1 MAFHFKTLSY
11 LLGMRDVK
19 KGRTSDLYEA
29 EKNVTLD
36 SVFQKSWQSNIYLL
50 TFQNINLNDK

>member
-36 SVFQKSWQSNIYLL
+36 SVFQKSWQSNVSAFEYAI
-50 TFQNINLNDK
+50 